1 MGFCKNLAT
10 LCFNGNVWVFVARL
24 GFCYSFGFLLFG
36 LGVCCSFSVG
46 HPILLLLILLDQ
58 HHQLGLL
65 DRPILFLQMGL
76 TMVALTA
83 GNVHRLALTVVMAS
97 TAGNVHRLALT
108 VVMASTAWRCSSPG
122 FDRTAR
128 LCFNG
133 NDLVRL

>member
-1 MGFCKNLAT
+1 MGFCKNLAA
-10 LCFNGNVWVFVARL
+10 LCFNGNVWVFVACL
-24 GFCYSFGFLLFG
+24 GFCYSFGFLLSG

-46 HPILLLLILLDQ
+46 HPILLLFLLLDQ
-58 HHQLGLL
+58 HRRLGLL
-65 DRPILFLQMGL
+65 DHPILFLQMGL
-76 TMVALTA
+76 TM
-83 GNVHRLALTVVMAS
+83 MAS

-128 LCFNG
+128 LCFND